1 MPAPQGPSRAEPFAC
16 LTVEEAAAALRVD
29 ISDVIEAIRGG
40 ALPGNELRGHWR
52 INSADLETWLK
63 GAWRQ

>member
-1 MPAPQGPSRAEPFAC
+1 M
-16 LTVEEAAAALRVD
+16 EEAAAALRVD